1 MHSVKINNFLN
12 VFDGI
17 LFNAHYVRLQFILS
31 KLFECDGVNMKTSI
45 HGNHMDTFVWSND
58 AATKGVDTCVCH
70 RISDYKKEALNIMN
84 IRVYYNLEKARK
96 NAIVENLD
104 YQIPVTQLK

>member
-17 LFNAHYVRLQFILS
+17 LFNAHYVRLQIIQS
-31 KLFECDGVNMKTSI
+31 KLFECERVNMKTSI
-45 HGNHMDTFVWSND
+45 HGNHMDTCVWSND
-58 AATKGVDTCVCH
+58 AATERVDTCVCQ

-84 IRVYYNLEKARK
+84 IYYNLEKRMK
-96 NAIVENLD
+96 MI
-104 YQIPVTQLK
+104 K